1 MEEMMGITRRDDH
14 YIDTY
19 MTLLHIWWLI
29 NRIKTFRFGLSI
41 DIGHDGV
48 IDHMKEEQLGQNMP
62 MFLIFEWNIK
72 TPDRYPI
79 ISVRSI
85 LDAFCSPLLTGWC
98 VLLLLAIQRVLIYRL
113 GTHFLTDQHT
123 VETCVSLDSWPVYII
138 RILRQLL
145 HSGLKCFI

>member
-1 MEEMMGITRRDDH
+1 
-14 YIDTY
+14 
-19 MTLLHIWWLI
+19 
-29 NRIKTFRFGLSI
+29 
-41 DIGHDGV
+41 
-48 IDHMKEEQLGQNMP
+48 MP

-85 LDAFCSPLLTGWC
+85 LDAFCSPLLTMLTGWC
-98 VLLLLAIQRVLIYRL
+98 VLLLLAIQCVLIYRL

-138 RILRQLL
+138 TSVITFRPKMLYVMHVIFQIIPWQCVNLGFNVGIMPIMSFTFLFPCHCTDYWSTKYIARFFLAQ
-145 HSGLKCFI
+145 I